1 MTSFQSKLHSQA
13 NETQAIRLADF
24 LILKTIGY
32 GNFSVCKLGQHC
44 TSQKKVAIKCI
55 QKKNLDPQHLTRIYR
70 EIQIMKSL
78 DHPNIIK
85 LDKVMQSENML
96 FLVCEYA
103 ANGEIFDYILKNGA
117 MNERMACEKFS
128 QILSAVEYCHGKN
141 IVHRDLKVILP
152 HTNLVFKT
160 PTHLVLLFFNE

>member
-1 MTSFQSKLHSQA
+1 MTSLQRQLNSQA
-13 NETQAIRLADF
+13 NETQAIRLADY

-78 DHPNIIK
+78 DHPHIIK
-85 LDKVMQSENML
+85 LDKVMQSDNML

-128 QILSAVEYCHGKN
+128 QILSAVEYCHAKN
-141 IVHRDLKVILP
+141 IVHRDLKVIFP
-152 HTNLVFKT
+152 SK
-160 PTHLVLLFFNE
+160 HLIEANENH